1 MNQMTNIPKDN
12 RRVAIIRARWHAN
25 IVDKCVDAA
34 KADLEAAGY
43 AVDLFDVPGALEI
56 PLTAKKLA
64 QTGNY
69 AGLIGTSFIVNG
81 GIYRHDFVSSTVI
94 DGLMDAQM
102 ETGVPVFST
111 CLTPHNFQEVPPM
124 IEFFE
129 KHFVAKGHEVAKA
142 AIETMELYAQIEAG
156 ELAES

>member
-1 MNQMTNIPKDN
+1 MNQMIQTPQGN
-12 RRVAIIRARWHAN
+12 RRIAIIRARWHAN
-25 IVDKCVDAA
+25 IVDKCVEAA
-34 KADLEAAGY
+34 KADLQAGGFT
-43 AVDLFDVPGALEI
+43 VDVFDVPGALEI

-64 QTGNY
+64 ATGRY
-69 AGLIGTSFIVNG
+69 AGLIGTAFIVNG
-81 GIYRHDFVSSTVI
+81 GIYRHDFVSATVI

-129 KHFVAKGHEVAKA
+129 THFVTKGKEVAKA
-142 AIETMELYAQIEAG
+142 AIETIDLYARIEAG
-156 ELAES
+156 EGVNA

>member
-1 MNQMTNIPKDN
+1 MTNPTSASRQI
-12 RRVAIIRARWHAN
+12 AIIRARWHAN
-25 IVDKCVDAA
+25 IVDRCVDAA
-34 KADLEAAGY
+34 KADLEAAGFQ
-43 AVDLFDVPGALEI
+43 VDIYDVPGALEI

-64 QTGNY
+64 HTGRY
-69 AGLIGTSFIVNG
+69 AGIIGTAFIVNG
-81 GIYRHDFVSSTVI
+81 GIYRHDFVSATVI

-129 KHFVAKGHEVAKA
+129 KHFVTKGEEVAEA
-142 AIETMELYAQIEAG
+142 AIETINLYAQIEA
-156 ELAES
+156 EETAKV